1 MTKKRYFLQPE
12 RTLAELGIKLM
23 VTKSLQDSMK
33 MLLMLFFILGVD
45 QDVINEDH
53 DKLIQLQH
61 EYGVHQ
67 VHEMC
72 MSIGESKRHNQILI
86 QLIHGGESSL
96 RDVFRMDLDLMVT
109 RMKIDLQKDLRTS
122 KLIKKNVDAGQRVLI
137 LDGDGI

>member
-1 MTKKRYFLQPE
+1 MTKKRYFRQPE

-23 VTKSLQDSMK
+23 VTKSLQDSTK
-33 MLLMLFFILGVD
+33 MLLTLFFILGVD

-72 MSIGESKRHNQILI
+72 MSIGESK
-86 QLIHGGESSL
+86 
-96 RDVFRMDLDLMVT
+96 
-109 RMKIDLQKDLRTS
+109 
-122 KLIKKNVDAGQRVLI
+122 
-137 LDGDGI
+137 